1 MLEREAEHRL
11 VPIRGLRVVAMP
23 AALDAARW
31 IGGRSR
37 TSEPA
42 DVTVIRTA
50 PDEAFAVDAVRVE
63 IDDPDAVIEDE
74 PGFVAGWC
82 HWPALSARLEWPLT
96 NDEAAVQQGAL
107 AGVPVKLWIADD
119 EDNVIVIAW
128 AAYADDLTARL
139 GWRS

>member
-1 MLEREAEHRL
+1 MLEREAEHRF
-11 VPIRGLRVVAMP
+11 VPIRGLRVVATP

-37 TSEPA
+37 TSEPV

-82 HWPALSARLEWPLT
+82 HLPALSARLEWPLT

-119 EDNVIVIAW
+119 DDNVIVITW